1 MKAFISFLKSS
12 IDNNEILNKENC
24 QKYNNALSDVKEMNE
39 IYKDKYDNEELCS
52 LTDRFLTIAEKL
64 KDDVEN
70 NKVDLKYIKIC
81 LANEIESMRVNII
94 DSINEKFKK
103 DILNLEECEKFCE
116 KIKDAIEK
124 FGEDEKLN
132 KTLKVME
139 DFKNRIEA
147 KEDGEYDNEDEGEDS
162 YDEDSKDEDEFD
174 GNKDDNEENKDEG
187 RKTEK

>member
-1 MKAFISFLKSS
+1 M
-12 IDNNEILNKENC
+12 
-24 QKYNNALSDVKEMNE
+24 
-39 IYKDKYDNEELCS
+39 
-52 LTDRFLTIAEKL
+52 

-116 KIKDAIEK
+116 KIKDAIEI